1 MSIYLWVF
9 IYLFPERHGSSEPE
23 GNLWGTFPTR
33 WQKMLWTRIFSN
45 LNNIQNYWTC
55 TLCFAHK
62 YRNFIYFKFIWPYII
77 QIPLSTQPYSLSL
90 SLQIKQVSSKLVNKK
105 VSKLVNLNC
114 RALIV
119 KISCYLHGTEIRT
132 FNINFCI
139 NKSKRSCKNT
149 MKVMQILY
157 TILYNV
163 SIIIC
168 TMFWDY
174 IYNIIFVF
182 LVLCIGEHIELISF
196 LPCNSFY

>member
-1 MSIYLWVF
+1 MFCPQVQKFYLLQV
-9 IYLFPERHGSSEPE
+9 YLAIHYPDSFEYTA
-23 GNLWGTFPTR
+23 L
-33 WQKMLWTRIFSN
+33 L
-45 LNNIQNYWTC
+45 
-55 TLCFAHK
+55 
-62 YRNFIYFKFIWPYII
+62 
-77 QIPLSTQPYSLSL
+77 SLSL

-168 TMFWDY
+168 TMF
-174 IYNIIFVF
+174 
-182 LVLCIGEHIELISF
+182 
-196 LPCNSFY
+196 

>member
-1 MSIYLWVF
+1 MFCPQVQKFYLLQV
-9 IYLFPERHGSSEPE
+9 YLAIHYPDSFEYTA
-23 GNLWGTFPTR
+23 L
-33 WQKMLWTRIFSN
+33 
-45 LNNIQNYWTC
+45 
-55 TLCFAHK
+55 
-62 YRNFIYFKFIWPYII
+62 
-77 QIPLSTQPYSLSL
+77 LSLSLSL

-196 LPCNSFY
+196 LPCNSFH